1 MHHYKP
7 AHTDC
12 DIYVHFENADVLHV
26 ADTWWNGFYPFL
38 DFNTGGNIDG
48 MIEAADKN
56 VNRVSDK
63 TIIVPGHGP
72 VGNRAQMIE
81 YRDMLGEVRNK
92 IQVQKKRGL
101 TLKEVVA
108 SQPTKA
114 YDAKWGQFVIS
125 PALFTKL
132 VYRGV

>member
-1 MHHYKP
+1 
-7 AHTDC
+7 
-12 DIYVHFENADVLHV
+12 V

-81 YRDMLGEVRNK
+81 YRDMLGEVRNR
-92 IQVQKKRGL
+92 IQVLKKRGL
-101 TLKEVVA
+101 SLTEVVA
-108 SQPTKA
+108 SQPTKS
-114 YDAKWGQFVIS
+114 YDAKWGRFVIS
-125 PALFTKL
+125 PALFTKM